1 MYQKGYLH
9 RKYRA
14 VITGIVLAGM
24 LLSMAGCAGKDAGG
38 SSSSGSQSSQAP
50 ASSLPGENSSSEPSS
65 AVDPSSDDKPTGG
78 GVDSQDDWQLIL
90 VSKKHPMSENYQ
102 VDTVEIEEG
111 KRFDVRAA
119 DQLRA
124 MFAAARKDG
133 NPLYLVSTYRT
144 IAYQKNLYNRK
155 VNEMLGQGMGQEQA
169 EAEAAN
175 IVAPPGT
182 SEHNTGL
189 AADIVSADWYSKH
202 DDLYDTFD
210 QTAAYKWLS
219 QNAYKFGFVL
229 RYPKDKKTLPTSYT
243 SHGTTAMWAWSMP
256 KRCGSRACAL
266 RSIWARQNRP
276 VVALCGAEKEN
287 R

>member
-38 SSSSGSQSSQAP
+38 SSSSGSPSSQAP
-50 ASSLPGENSSSEPSS
+50 ASSLPSENSSSEPSS

-229 RYPKDKKTLPTSYT
+229 RYPKDKESVTDIVYEPWHYRYVGVEHAKK
-243 SHGTTAMWAWSMP
+243 MWEQGV
-256 KRCGSRACAL
+256 CL
-266 RSIWARQNRP
+266 EEY
-276 VVALCGAEKEN
+276 VGAAK
-287 R
+287 

>member
-1 MYQKGYLH
+1 M
-9 RKYRA
+9 RKKNGLYRYYKA
-14 VITGIVLAGM
+14 IVAGIVLAGM
-24 LLSMAGCAGKDAGG
+24 LLSLAGCAKPDEGG
-38 SSSSGSQSSQAP
+38 SSGLPDSSSSQ
-50 ASSLPGENSSSEPSS
+50 PS
-65 AVDPSSDDKPTGG
+65 VLPSSDEGTSSDSSSSKEPSTDKPVTSDKPTGG

-102 VDTVEIEEG
+102 VETVEIEEG

-144 IAYQKNLYNRK
+144 VAYQKNLYNRK
-155 VNEMLGQGMGQEQA
+155 VNEMLGQGMGQKQA
-169 EAEAAN
+169 EEEAAK

-229 RYPKDKKTLPTSYT
+229 RYPKDKESVTDIVYEPWHYRYVGVEHAKK
-243 SHGTTAMWAWSMP
+243 MWE
-256 KRCGSRACAL
+256 RGVCL
-266 RSIWARQNRP
+266 EEY
-276 VVALCGAEKEN
+276 VGAAK
-287 R
+287 